1 MSRYSVPTATRNA
14 APSHSP
20 PDTLYAPT
28 LKLARTLGWI
38 SLGIG
43 LAEILTAKRVARLTG
58 VHQPQLIQAYGVREL
73 VTGIGI
79 LSSNRPTKWMWV
91 RVAGD
96 GLDLMTLAKACAL
109 GDKDDRQAATI
120 AGIGIA
126 GIMALDTVA
135 AVSLSAAERME
146 G

>member
-1 MSRYSVPTATRNA
+1 
-14 APSHSP
+14 
-20 PDTLYAPT
+20 
-28 LKLARTLGWI
+28 
-38 SLGIG
+38 
-43 LAEILTAKRVARLTG
+43 
-58 VHQPQLIQAYGVREL
+58 
-73 VTGIGI
+73 
-79 LSSNRPTKWMWV
+79 MWV

>member
-1 MSRYSVPTATRNA
+1 MSRYTVPTATQNA

-20 PDTLYAPT
+20 PDTLYAPS

-43 LAEILTAKRVARLTG
+43 IAEIIAAKRVARVTG
-58 VHQPQLIQAYGVREL
+58 IHQPHLIQAFGVREL

-79 LSSNRPTKWMWV
+79 LSSSRPTNWMWS

-96 GLDLMTLAKACAL
+96 GLDLLTLGKACAL
-109 GDKDDRQAATI
+109 GDENDRQAATI
-120 AGIGIA
+120 TGIGIA